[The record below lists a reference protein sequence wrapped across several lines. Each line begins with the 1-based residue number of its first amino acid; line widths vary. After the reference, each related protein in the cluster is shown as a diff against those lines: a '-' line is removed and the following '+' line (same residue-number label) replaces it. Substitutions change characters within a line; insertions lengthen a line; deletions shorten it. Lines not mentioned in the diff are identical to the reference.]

1 MDYLEAAALLGQ
13 AILESGEYKQFK
25 DAEKALLADPKAQ
38 QIIMEHK
45 QLQDEMVE
53 ASRNDWSKED
63 LERVR
68 DTLLAKQK
76 ELNEYEATK
85 QYLKAKQGFE
95 LVKLKP
101 DSRGVIS
108 ELDFGE
114 WIFIGSDTRVDL
126 TQFLCYTI

>member
-25 DAEKALLADPKAQ
+25 DAENALLADTKAQ

-95 LVKLKP
+95 LMMKSVN
-101 DSRGVIS
+101 GVIEHFLS
-108 ELDFGE
+108 GGDSSCS
-114 WIFIGSDTRVDL
+114 GS
-126 TQFLCYTI
+126 CSSCSGCH